1 MGNSSGKH
9 DSGVT
14 TRAKAIT
21 GGAQKGKASLPKL
34 PPNTVKA
41 SPDDYAF
48 LEVSDPACCGH
59 REGVGMFRTAPMGWP
74 MLCRVLWP
82 SCSSSTGLTPRYS
95 GSWSL
100 RCLSET

>member
-1 MGNSSGKH
+1 MGNSAGKH

-41 SPDDYAF
+41 SPEDYAF
-48 LEVSDPACCGH
+48 LEVSDPGC
-59 REGVGMFRTAPMGWP
+59 F
-74 MLCRVLWP
+74 
-82 SCSSSTGLTPRYS
+82 
-95 GSWSL
+95 
-100 RCLSET
+100 